1 MKLKTLKDLA
11 FELNIEENTYN
22 LVGQEVLKQEA
33 IKWVKDLDDKEL
45 LFTKKVFMKFFNI
58 NEDDLK

>member
-1 MKLKTLKDLA
+1 MEELKTLKD
-11 FELNIEENTYN
+11 FEKICITREEEFILYC
-22 LVGQEVLKQEA
+22 VKAEA